1 LKIAPLEVL
10 VDREGWKVSM
20 FKGIYATRISTLMQA
35 IWLKGSQFTYVAKKL
50 MILVAFVETGM
61 QIDLIGVV
69 FNNLH
74 SRLKV
79 LGD

>member
-1 LKIAPLEVL
+1 
-10 VDREGWKVSM
+10 
-20 FKGIYATRISTLMQA
+20 MQA